1 MMRVKSTGIV
11 RVAYLETFKFGRD
24 AVLAAMDAAGLD
36 AFTAALKHASAHA
49 VSQLECDGRRLHTF
63 RLEDGAGGVDL
74 HDGRDDRVEW
84 RLDQATA
91 DEIVGML
98 VVMGEHNAPCHNYVD
113 ILTPAD
119 TLVLSLDEYL
129 KPNAVVHTSPF
140 GYF

>member
-1 MMRVKSTGIV
+1 MKSTGVV
-11 RVAYLETFKFGRD
+11 RVAYLETFKFGRG

-36 AFTAALKHASAHA
+36 AFATALQHASARG
-49 VSQLECDGRRLHTF
+49 VSQLECEGRLHTF
-63 RLEDGAGGVDL
+63 RLEDDATGVYL

-84 RLDQATA
+84 RLDQATVA
-91 DEIVGML
+91 EMVSML
-98 VVMGEHNAPCHNYVD
+98 MAMGEHNAPCHNYVP
-113 ILTPAD
+113 IVTPAD